1 MLRRPFTEEP
11 MSRLAAWSARLAW
24 FALAVDAL
32 SVAVVRSGLLELE
45 PALATFGASLVF
57 AGLAILL
64 AFAAYVSIWRQG
76 RGGLG
81 RAIWGMVLG
90 FALLAYPAYL
100 GYRAWKLPA
109 IYDVTT
115 DMANPPRF
123 DALGPQRGTMAA
135 YPSAF
140 APLQR
145 AAFPS
150 IGSLQYDAPPKVVFD
165 IALALINKRKWRVA
179 DARPPA
185 PGRRDA
191 VIEAVARSLIMGL
204 RDDVA
209 IRITPIGGGTRVD
222 IRSASRHPWHD
233 FGVNASRVQ
242 ALLDDIDD
250 AVNSAPEPR
259 RQPPPPPEPKGQPP
273 KRQPTK
279 R

>member
-11 MSRLAAWSARLAW
+11 MSRLAAWSGRLAW
-24 FALAVDAL
+24 FALAVAAL

-45 PALATFGASLVF
+45 PALVTFGASLVF
-57 AGLAILL
+57 ATFAILL
-64 AFAAYVSIWRQG
+64 ALAAFVSIWRQG

-81 RAIWGMVLG
+81 RAIWGLVLG
-90 FALLAYPAYL
+90 LALLAYPAYL

-115 DMANPPRF
+115 DTANPPRF
-123 DALGPQRGTMAA
+123 DALGLQRGTIAA
-135 YPSAF
+135 YPLAF

-145 AAFPS
+145 AAYPN
-150 IGSLQYDAPPKVVFD
+150 IGTLQYDAPPKLVFD
-165 IALALINKRKWRVA
+165 IALAVIAKRKWRVA

-185 PGRRDA
+185 PGRREA
-191 VIEAVARSLIMGL
+191 TIEATARSLIMGFP
-204 RDDVA
+204 DDVV
-209 IRITPIGGGTRVD
+209 IRVTPVGNGTRVD

-250 AVNSAPEPR
+250 AVNAAPEPR
-259 RQPPPPPEPKGQPP
+259 RQPLPPEPKGQPP
-273 KRQPTK
+273 KRPAEK
-279 R
+279 RR